1 MENKALTEKL
11 TEKEN
16 KRKEQTSQVLV
27 SVSLKVK
34 NTQRFLGHY

>member
-27 SVSLKVK
+27 FVSLKVK